1 MWTKE
6 LRRHKGRTAATAAA
20 VGTAMALL
28 VSMLAISEG
37 IIGTVEAQIR
47 DSGADLL
54 VGAPY
59 DTNFDGARSLAGQIG
74 AWDEVEFATPA
85 LQALVSVS
93 SGNPGTAPVT
103 PAALGVIPGP
113 FYKILPPADQALF
126 DGWFSGGGDPLF
138 EGNYTSGH
146 THEVVL
152 SKEVARALGVGRGDA
167 VQVAR
172 APSTPAEAF
181 TVVGVADTALSPER
195 VIQDAKVAFF
205 RLSELQ
211 LVVGEA
217 FTEGSNGTEVADRAS
232 RIYVALGAA
241 ARLDPDGARTVK
253 ARIEGAFPD
262 FAGMVSTRGDRLV
275 RLQDEYAVARLF
287 YTAIGFVSL
296 VIGLLFV
303 ACIVM
308 ISVSERTRDIGAL
321 RAIGV
326 SRRSIFTMVL
336 AEAVALVSLGAAAGV
351 APAYLGARA
360 LGNLLAASQG
370 VAATFIDFGPAL
382 IAVSVAEVVLFGAA
396 ASLYP
401 AWRATRVPVVEALQA
416 RG

>member
-28 VSMLAISEG
+28 VSMLAISDG
-37 IIGTVEAQIR
+37 IIGTVESQIR

-54 VGAPY
+54 IGAPY
-59 DTNFDGARSLAGQIG
+59 DTSFDGARALAGQIG
-74 AWDEVEFATPA
+74 AWGEVDFATPA

-93 SGNPGTAPVT
+93 SERPGTAAIT
-103 PAALGVIPGP
+103 PAALGVVPGP
-113 FYKILPPADQALF
+113 FFDILPAADQALF
-126 DGWFSGGGDPLF
+126 DGWFTDRGDPYF
-138 EGNYTSGH
+138 DSGYASEH

-152 SKEVARALGVGRGDA
+152 SKEVARSLGVARNDT
-167 VQVAR
+167 VQVSRTAGG
-172 APSTPAEAF
+172 PALDF
-181 TVVGVADTALSPER
+181 TVVGVADTELAPER
-195 VIQDAKVAFF
+195 VIQDVKVAFF
-205 RLSELQ
+205 RLGELQ
-211 LVVGEA
+211 AVVGEA
-217 FTEGSNGTEVADRAS
+217 FAEGSNGTQVADRAS
-232 RIYVALGAA
+232 RIYLSLEPS
-241 ARLDPDGARTVK
+241 ARLDPEGAGAVK
-253 ARIEGAFPD
+253 AKIEAAYPD
-262 FAGMVSTRGDRLV
+262 FAGMVSTRADRLV

-336 AEAVALVSLGAAAGV
+336 FEAVVLVSLGAAAGV
-351 APAYLGARA
+351 IPAYLGARA
-360 LGNLLAASQG
+360 LGNFVAASQG
-370 VAATFIDFGPAL
+370 VASTFVDFGVPL
-382 IAVSVAEVVLFGAA
+382 IALSFAEVVLFGAA
-396 ASLYP
+396 VSLYP
-401 AWRATRVPVVEALQA
+401 AWRATAIPVVEALQT